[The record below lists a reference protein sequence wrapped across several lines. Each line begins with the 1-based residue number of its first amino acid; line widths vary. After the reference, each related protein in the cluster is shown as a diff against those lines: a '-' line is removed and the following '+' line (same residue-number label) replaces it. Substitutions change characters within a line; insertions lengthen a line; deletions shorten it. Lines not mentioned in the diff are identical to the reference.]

1 MLANERREVEKAA
14 AWERMEAKQN
24 SKSGQQT
31 ESFVT
36 SSYIKQ
42 LEI

>member
-1 MLANERREVEKAA
+1 MERREVEKAS
-14 AWERMEAKQN
+14 AWERMEAKTN
-24 SKSGQQT
+24 LKEGKGAEN

-36 SSYIKQ
+36 KSYIKQ